1 MKQWWTRRELIAARL
16 PGLSSA
22 AAVSRCAVT
31 MNWAENPEKYRRNAG
46 SASGTYEVHYT
57 LLPRKARDAIAAK
70 EAMAR
75 INNAPVNESC
85 EQIGYKHDAASNA
98 IERSELDARMAI
110 LSAIE
115 NYQNSANCSFSKA
128 LVVVSHQYNTGEFK
142 IATWVKDAIPSF
154 KKSAVY
160 NWRSAMKN
168 GDFSALASTRKLSR
182 AQTGVLEVAHSGAVK
197 QFILGLIAKQPHLS
211 CKPIRAAVI
220 AKFGECFELVVRS
233 GEVKTVACPP
243 LRTFQHHIKA
253 WKQEH
258 ANELL
263 RLTNPD
269 KYKGSVRMVA
279 AGGASANIHRLNQLW
294 EIDASPADVMTTEG
308 RWHIYAC
315 VDVFSRRAL
324 VLVTQT
330 PRADAVGVLIRDAIA
345 KWGVPEAVKTDNG
358 SDFVAKQTERLFAA
372 LGIEVLTCDAYS
384 PEQKPHVERF
394 IGTWQRG
401 FAELLPGYV
410 GHSVADRSVIESRRK
425 FSDRLG
431 TSDAEIFAVDLSP
444 QELQE
449 ASTQWVETVY
459 EHNRHGALGCTPFTK
474 AQQYT
479 GSIKTVGET
488 ALNVLLAPIASGNGI
503 RTVTKS
509 GIRCNN
515 EHYLI
520 GNVMVGE
527 RVFCRQDPR
536 DLGKLF
542 VFSDDGE
549 QFLGHAFAPVLAGLD
564 PVKTIAH
571 VRKMQKALEE
581 EQITSMRRQMR
592 KIGPRDVLN
601 AVLEQG
607 QSNITAFP
615 KPSETHSTPMLSAA
629 GEVTKLTQPEL
640 PDGLDDVMAQIKAE
654 LDSEAVQPVQPEQP
668 AQPSKTPRQSRPSTA
683 ANTRPIK
690 AESQFDRYRRA
701 LALEKRISAGD
712 PLSEADARWLAGY
725 REGAEYK
732 SMKIMADEFGE
743 SFLEG

>member
-1 MKQWWTRRELIAARL
+1 MKQWWSTNELIEARL
-16 PGLSSA
+16 PGLASA
-22 AAVSRCAVT
+22 AAISRCAT
-31 MNWAENPEKYRRNAG
+31 EMNWAAAPDRYRRRAG
-46 SASGTYEVHYT
+46 RGGAREIHLS
-57 LLPRKARDAIAAK
+57 LLPQLAQDALAARAA
-70 EAMAR
+70 MDR
-75 INNAPVNESC
+75 INSAPLNETS
-85 EQIGYKHDAASNA
+85 EQISYKQDAANTSV
-98 IERSELDARMAI
+98 ERRDLDARLAI
-110 LSAIE
+110 LSAIQS
-115 NYQNSANCSFSKA
+115 YQNDRACSFSKA
-128 LVVVSHQYNTGEFK
+128 LRVVSDQYNAGEIK
-142 IATWVKDAIPSF
+142 IANWVKDTIPSF
-154 KKSAVY
+154 KKSAAY
-160 NWRSAMKN
+160 NWRAAMEN
-168 GDFSALASTRKLSR
+168 GDFSSLASTKKLSR
-182 AQTGVLEVAHSGAVK
+182 AQTGVLEAAHSGAVK

-220 AKFGECFELVVRS
+220 AKFGESFELVASS

-372 LGIEVLTCDAYS
+372 LGVEVLTCDAYS

-410 GHSVADRSVIESRRK
+410 GHSVADRTVIESRKR

-449 ASTQWVETVY
+449 ASNQWVETVY

-479 GSIKTVGET
+479 GSIKTVDET

-607 QSNITAFP
+607 QSNVTAFP

-654 LDSEAVQPVQPEQP
+654 LDSETTQP
-668 AQPSKTPRQSRPSTA
+668 AQPPKTPSQAQTKPSTA
-683 ANTRPIK
+683 TNTRPIK